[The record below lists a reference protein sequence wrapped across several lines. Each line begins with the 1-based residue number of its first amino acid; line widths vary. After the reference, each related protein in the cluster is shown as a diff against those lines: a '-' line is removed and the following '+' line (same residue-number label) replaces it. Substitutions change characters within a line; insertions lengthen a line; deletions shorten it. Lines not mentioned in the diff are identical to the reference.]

1 VTTAWSE
8 VREARLR
15 LAVAA
20 GKSDATIAATLGV
33 TPRAVNG
40 KRWRLGLRT
49 PRGDVLAAALARAAK
64 LRAREAPP

>member
-1 VTTAWSE
+1 MESH
-8 VREARLR
+8 LR

-20 GKSDATIAATLGV
+20 GKSDAQIAVMLFV

-49 PRGDVLAAALARAAK
+49 PRGDALATALARAAK
-64 LRAREAPP
+64 LRARETPP